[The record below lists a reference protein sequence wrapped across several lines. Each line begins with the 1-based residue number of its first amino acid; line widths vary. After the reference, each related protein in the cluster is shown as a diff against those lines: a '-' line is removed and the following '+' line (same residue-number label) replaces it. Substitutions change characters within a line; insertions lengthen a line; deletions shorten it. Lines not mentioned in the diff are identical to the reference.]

1 MTVCFVCDCEGGGS
15 KEQLPMVL
23 KVPRLKKSTLSVC
36 LRPYSLLGFGD
47 ILVPGK
53 CNRSVARICQ
63 RGGHRDYSRG
73 TPSGDHRLYM
83 IYTAGLPHV
92 SAGSVVLSWHEGPY

>member
-53 CNRSVARICQ
+53 CNIAYNFIYW
-63 RGGHRDYSRG
+63 H
-73 TPSGDHRLYM
+73 SG
-83 IYTAGLPHV
+83 
-92 SAGSVVLSWHEGPY
+92 

>member
-1 MTVCFVCDCEGGGS
+1 MDFQNLQLMLISLPVLFCFFYLTLSFKGRGS

-53 CNRSVARICQ
+53 YSVQRKRGIYFICTHQ
-63 RGGHRDYSRG
+63 
-73 TPSGDHRLYM
+73 
-83 IYTAGLPHV
+83 
-92 SAGSVVLSWHEGPY
+92 SVLIFF